1 MSGWDDELRGLRLK
15 DTPMVYL
22 SGLLSEMDLTDEDMA
37 ALAERCLLGG
47 DYELQFLYSYTAFL
61 TDLMADIEEIGKTAS
76 QPIEYTL
83 SELLERTLQN
93 MGVEGI

>member
-1 MSGWDDELRGLRLK
+1 MSRWDEELRGLRLK

-22 SGLLSEMDLTDEDMA
+22 SRLLSDMEMTDEDMA
-37 ALAERCLLGG
+37 ALAERCLIGG
-47 DYELQFLYSYTAFL
+47 DYELEFLYSYTAFL

-76 QPIEYTL
+76 QPIEYTV